1 MEINWKN
8 RFEAIDPF
16 GMLLSLSAPILGILL
31 AVADYHVAW
40 ATASSLVLT
49 VIVMH
54 IYMSV
59 GNRLSLAASV
69 AGAFLTVYLSY
80 GSLISLESLLLLL
93 FAYFV
98 IRLAKGAVGSAGI
111 VDGVIT
117 CILYGPVAL
126 IGTYFVCTHSFGSWI
141 LVFPA
146 LSWGLL
152 CLAVSGLG
160 KGYAELSVSVL
171 IVAALVL
178 LGVYSFMRVYDP
190 AHFIY
195 AVMIPVF
202 LLLIVKMHLD
212 KNQADSI
219 FRRAFSVCVLVL
231 SLLTGIGFVAY
242 LF

>member
-1 MEINWKN
+1 MGMKLKN
-8 RFEAIDPF
+8 TFAAIDPF
-16 GMLLSLSAPILGILL
+16 GMMLSMSAPVLGILL

-40 ATASSLVLT
+40 TTSSALIATV
-49 VIVMH
+49 VMLH
-54 IYMSV
+54 IYMSAGSRIALV
-59 GNRLSLAASV
+59 ASI
-69 AGAFLTVYLSY
+69 AGALLTVWFSF
-80 GSLISLESLLLLL
+80 GNVISLESLLLLL

-98 IRLAKGAVGSAGI
+98 IRLARGTGKSAGI

-117 CILYGPVAL
+117 CFLNGPVAL
-126 IGTYFVCTHSFGSWI
+126 IGTYFVCAHSFGSWI

-146 LSWGLL
+146 LSASLL

-160 KGYAELSVSVL
+160 KGYAKLFVSVL
-171 IVAALVL
+171 ILTALVL
-178 LGVYSFMRVYDP
+178 LGIYSFMRVYDP

-212 KNQADSI
+212 KGQEHS
-219 FRRAFSVCVLVL
+219 FYRKAFSVCVIAV
-231 SLLTGIGFVAY
+231 SLLAGIGFVAY